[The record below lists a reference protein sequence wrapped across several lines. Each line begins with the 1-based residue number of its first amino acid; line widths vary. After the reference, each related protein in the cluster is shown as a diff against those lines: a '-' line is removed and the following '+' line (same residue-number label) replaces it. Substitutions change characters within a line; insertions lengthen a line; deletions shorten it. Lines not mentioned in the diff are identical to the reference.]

1 MAPAA
6 AALGPPRARG
16 TRSEIHNPF
25 CEMVEVRVIGGRF
38 RGTAFEMCW
47 RLCFVFWGGGCGR
60 ARAGASPQRPPHAP
74 PAAAMKLNIA
84 YPANGTQ
91 KKVEINDDQKLCV
104 APPRALAVLAVLA
117 RSLARAPPLRRV
129 RSGSRAPSRAC
140 ARVC

>member
-1 MAPAA
+1 
-6 AALGPPRARG
+6 
-16 TRSEIHNPF
+16 
-25 CEMVEVRVIGGRF
+25 
-38 RGTAFEMCW
+38 
-47 RLCFVFWGGGCGR
+47 
-60 ARAGASPQRPPHAP
+60 
-74 PAAAMKLNIA
+74 MKLNIA

-129 RSGSRAPSRAC
+129 RSGIRALSRAC